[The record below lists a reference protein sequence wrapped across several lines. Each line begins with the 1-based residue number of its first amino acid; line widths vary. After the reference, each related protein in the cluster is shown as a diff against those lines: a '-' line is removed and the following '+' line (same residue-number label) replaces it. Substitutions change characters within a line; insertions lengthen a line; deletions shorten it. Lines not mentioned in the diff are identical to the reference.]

1 MSDAR
6 QLSEVAAAVADGA
19 EVDWCGAASGVCTSE
34 DRARLTDLRLI
45 QSIAEAYRQADASA
59 APNIS
64 NAGPILAKEPLPV
77 GTRWGSLEI
86 LESIGRGTSGH
97 VYRAHDARLDR
108 DVALKLRHQP
118 ECSPHRETER
128 EAVHEGRLLAR
139 VRHPNVVAVYGADR
153 IEGQVG
159 IWMEL
164 IDGRSLEDEV
174 RARGA
179 LSAGAVAAI
188 GLDLCRA
195 LAAVHEAGLIHR
207 DVKAQNVMRDRR
219 AGRIVLMDF
228 SAGREIRGAV
238 PSVIPG
244 SLAGSPLYLAPEVLA
259 GRPAS
264 VQSDI
269 YSLGVLLFW
278 LVSGTFP
285 VAGRSLLEIAAAHAA
300 GRVTHLAAIR
310 TDLPA
315 ALVQSIERA
324 IRPAPRDR
332 FASASQFARAL
343 AVVPAPP
350 PRLAGRSRQWVIAAT
365 LALAMSA
372 TGSFLAWRVARPA
385 PAAAIP
391 FQARDWVL
399 IGGFHNRTG
408 DAAFDNVFEQA
419 LERELSASGFV
430 NVVPRPRIEDV
441 LALMKI
447 SPDTRLEPGLAR
459 EVSLRDG
466 AIRILLTGGITRVG
480 DGYVLTTNLVR
491 PSDGATVTAISDD
504 LTGPDELLPQIR
516 SQAFRVRAALGEA
529 LISVERSQTELQKV
543 TTPSLSAL
551 QLYSQA
557 ATLLSG
563 EFWLFRADALARY
576 EAAEQL
582 LRQATATDPSFA
594 SAWLL
599 MAHAVSSQ
607 GRTASEY
614 LPLAERAVSLTD
626 HVTRAERY
634 FILGFTHRRRA
645 TAAWGRTGE
654 LDAAAR
660 AYETLLQLQPDH
672 YWALLELEQ
681 VYRQLDRIDDAERVA
696 LRAAAGRPHSMR
708 FAVNA
713 ARVHLRHR
721 NSALLGAVA
730 ARVLDS
736 LPPGIVDAPGEA
748 ANDLNWLR
756 LWEAHDA
763 WVGRDVARA
772 LAAARRAEQRWSESG
787 GALFRFHLSQLYQG
801 LGRFGDASRVIGS
814 MSQEDRDFSVAL
826 VAARREDWPE
836 LRRLVQPDHRRF
848 EVLNKRAAM
857 LVWAGWLD
865 DAEWLSTQRSTRAT
879 AIPPDIQADFEGQL
893 RVARGR
899 YAEGLE
905 MLEPLTKEAARP
917 RLRVYEAVAFARAR
931 VGDRAA
937 AIGFLEH
944 LDGTRAV
951 AVTYAWTVYDWLRCR
966 VLLAD
971 LYRQTDRVAD
981 AERVEG
987 EVRSLLAVADSDHP
1001 LLVRLAARR

>member
-6 QLSEVAAAVADGA
+6 QLSEVAAAVADGV
-19 EVDWCGAASGVCTSE
+19 EVDWCGAASGVYTSD

-45 QSIAEAYRQADASA
+45 ESIAEAYRRADASA

-64 NAGPILAKEPLPV
+64 NVAPVLAEEPLPV

-86 LESIGRGTSGH
+86 LESIGRGTCGH
-97 VYRAHDARLDR
+97 VYRARDTRLDR
-108 DVALKLRHQP
+108 EVALKLRHQP
-118 ECSPHRETER
+118 DRAPHRETER

-164 IDGRSLEDEV
+164 IDGGSLADEA

-179 LSAGAVAAI
+179 LSPGAVRAI

-207 DVKAQNVMRDRR
+207 DVKAQNVMRDCRD
-219 AGRIVLMDF
+219 GRIVLMDF
-228 SAGREIRGAV
+228 SAGREIQGAV
-238 PSVIPG
+238 PSMIPG
-244 SLAGSPLYLAPEVLA
+244 SLVGSPLYLAPEVLA

-269 YSLGVLLFW
+269 YSLGVLLFR
-278 LVSGTFP
+278 LVSETFP
-285 VAGRSLLEIAAAHAA
+285 VSGRSLLEIAEAHAA
-300 GRVTHLAAIR
+300 GRVTHLTSIR
-310 TDLPA
+310 PDLPA

-324 IRPAPRDR
+324 ILPAPRNR

-343 AVVPAPP
+343 AVVPPP
-350 PRLAGRSRQWVIAAT
+350 PTRLAGRSRPWIFAAV

-372 TGSFLAWRVARPA
+372 TSSFLAWRVGHPG
-385 PAAAIP
+385 AAAVP

-399 IGGFHNRTG
+399 IGAFDNRTG
-408 DAAFDNVFEQA
+408 DAAFDNVLEQA

-430 NVVPRPRIEDV
+430 NVVPRPRVEDV
-441 LALMKI
+441 LGLMKI
-447 SPDTRLEPGLAR
+447 SPETRLEPGLAR

-480 DGYVLTTNLVR
+480 DEYVLTTNLVR

-504 LTGPDELLPQIR
+504 LTGPNELLPRMR
-516 SQAFRVRAALGEA
+516 SQALRVRAALGEA
-529 LISVERSQTELQKV
+529 LVSVERSEAELQKV

-563 EFWLFRADALARY
+563 EFWLFRSDALARY
-576 EAAEQL
+576 EVAEQL
-582 LRQATATDPSFA
+582 LRQATATDSSFA

-599 MAHAVSSQ
+599 MAHAVASQ
-607 GRTASEY
+607 GRTAAEY
-614 LPLAERAVSLTD
+614 LPLAERAVALTD

-730 ARVLDS
+730 ARVLGS
-736 LPPGIVDAPGEA
+736 LPPGSVDAPGEA

-763 WVGRDVARA
+763 WVGRDVTRA

-787 GALFRFHLSQLYQG
+787 GTFFRYHLSQLYQG
-801 LGRFGDASRVIGS
+801 LGSFGDARRVIGS
-814 MSQEDRDFSVAL
+814 MPHDDRDFSVAL
-826 VAARREDWPE
+826 VAARQEDWPE

-857 LVWAGWLD
+857 LVWAGWLEA
-865 DAEWLSTQRSTRAT
+865 AEWVSTQRSTRAT
-879 AIPPDIQADFEGQL
+879 PIPPDIQADFEGQL
-893 RVARGR
+893 RVAQGG

-937 AIGFLEH
+937 AIGLLEH

-981 AERVEG
+981 AERVEA

-1001 LLVRLAARR
+1001 LLVRLATRR